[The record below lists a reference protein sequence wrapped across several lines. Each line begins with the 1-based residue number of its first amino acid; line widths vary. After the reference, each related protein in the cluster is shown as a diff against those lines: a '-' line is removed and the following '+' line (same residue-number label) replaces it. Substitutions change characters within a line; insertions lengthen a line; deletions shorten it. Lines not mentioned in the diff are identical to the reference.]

1 MDDSARFRCAV
12 SAARPRGQRLIEAYS
27 PKLGRRVQCFGE
39 AVYRQWIRLEAD
51 PSVELLCERPAFLQ
65 LANER
70 RLADFWVRQ
79 GASELFLI
87 LGDPC
92 PQSTVDLDETALPV
106 QCVTPAELAAARIWI
121 ANWERMLPVMTA
133 SRGLVS
139 PSLQQALLKLISKPV
154 PLARIEQEC
163 AVGDPTAVRAALFG
177 LLHQGA
183 LQAPLLKTEILSYST
198 CFEPLGYAP

>member
-27 PKLGRRVQCFGE
+27 PKLGRRLQCFGE
-39 AVYRQWIRLEAD
+39 VVYRQWIRLEAD
-51 PSVELLCERPAFLQ
+51 PSVELFCERPAFLQ
-65 LANER
+65 QANVR
-70 RLADFWVRQ
+70 RLAEFWVRQ
-79 GASELFLI
+79 GVSELFLI

-92 PQSTVDLDETALPV
+92 PQSTVELDHIALPV

-154 PLARIEQEC
+154 SLSHIEQEC

-183 LQAPLLKTEILSYST
+183 LQAPLLKTESLSYST
-198 CFEPLGYAP
+198 CFKPLGYAP

>member
-27 PKLGRRVQCFGE
+27 PKLGRRLQCFGD
-39 AVYRQWIRLEAD
+39 AAFRQWIRLEAD
-51 PSVELLCERPAFLQ
+51 PSVQQFCERPAFLH

-79 GASELFLI
+79 GGSELFVI
-87 LGDPC
+87 LGDPW
-92 PQSTVDLDETALPV
+92 PRSTVELGDSVLPV
-106 QCVTPAELAAARIWI
+106 QCVSPAELAAARIWI

-139 PSLQQALLKLISKPV
+139 LSLQRALLKLIFKPV
-154 PLARIEQEC
+154 SLARIEQEC
-163 AVGDPTAVRAALFG
+163 AAGDPTAVRAALFG

-183 LQAPLLKTEILSYST
+183 LQAPLLKTESLSYST
-198 CFEPLGYAP
+198 YFEPLGYAP